1 MRANYFFKIK
11 LVRRFLLSGGLLLLL
26 LTISSG
32 LTFAQNPAPP
42 PSPADFVTVI
52 DHPYFPLI
60 PGTTLIY
67 EGMTEDGP
75 EYNEIKVLSET
86 RQVMGITATV
96 VEDTVYSDG
105 ELVEHTFDWFAQDKT
120 GNVWYLGE
128 VVDDYEDGQLL
139 DHAGSWEA
147 GVNGALPGI
156 IMYADPAAHVGETY
170 YQEYYPGEAED
181 QATLLS
187 VTENVTIAYGNYSD
201 VVKTYE
207 FTALAV
213 CRTENLSPCL

>member
-1 MRANYFFKIK
+1 MA
-11 LVRRFLLSGGLLLLL
+11 
-26 LTISSG
+26 
-32 LTFAQNPAPP
+32 
-42 PSPADFVTVI
+42 VI
-52 DHPYFPLI
+52 DNPYFPLI
-60 PGTTLIY
+60 PGTTFIY
-67 EGMTEDGP
+67 EGTTEDGP

-86 RQVMGITATV
+86 HQVMGITATV

-105 ELVEHTFDWFAQDKT
+105 ELAEHTFDWFAQDKT

-128 VVDDYEDGQLL
+128 VVDNYEDGQLL

-156 IMYADPAAHVGETY
+156 IMYADPAAHVGESY

-187 VTENVTIAYGNYSD
+187 TGETITIAYGNYSN

-207 FTALAV
+207 FTALEPDSKEEKYYAAGIGNIKTV
-213 CRTENLSPCL
+213 DLETGETFALIEFHQATASTLPCTPAIGA